1 MSQSIH
7 DERVLMVTVICSRIQ
22 PYLGM
27 NIEVVDHQVA
37 VDMIFYIEQLLSEVQ
52 AVGNYNTPAIKE
64 FFQPS
69 KESPLLD
76 DVGRQKFDTIVAK
89 LLYLAKRLQ
98 PDLLTATSFLCT
110 RVKQPTKADQC
121 KTTTGSYS
129 LC

>member
-1 MSQSIH
+1 
-7 DERVLMVTVICSRIQ
+7 MVTVICSRIQ

-27 NIEVVDHQVA
+27 NIEVVDNQVA

-64 FFQPS
+64 LFQPS

-110 RVKQPTKADQC
+110 RVKQPTKADQR
-121 KTTTGSYS
+121 KTTTGSNS